1 MRLVSAHL
9 RASVDALIEAWH
21 DQNHRKSRRQ
31 GANMAVARCCCYRLA
46 ETERERPLQMNR
58 VRFVF
63 LSVGHAYDHLF
74 MLLFPTVVLTL
85 EAQFDLSYDQWML
98 MSTPAFVA
106 FAAGAI
112 PAGWLGDR
120 WSRSGMMAIFFIGI
134 GGAAILTSFARTP
147 GELAGGLVL
156 IGLFASIYHPVGI
169 AMIVQ
174 GQEKVGRLLGING
187 VAGNFGIA
195 LAAFVAASLGDLIS
209 WRAAFYVPGALSIA
223 TGLVYIWVARGWP
236 LADRI
241 AGRKEHDIGTAFK
254 ASAEARQA
262 IIRAVVILT
271 VGALLA
277 GIVFQASTISL
288 PKLFE
293 ERVGDVTASALGVGG
308 LVSLVVGVAAFA
320 QIAAGLLVD
329 KFSVK
334 RVWIVTL
341 LLQVPLLILVGMI
354 SQTGLL
360 IAAFV
365 VLVIIFGEIP
375 IQDALLARHTP
386 EHLRSRVYGIKFA
399 VALGASAL
407 AVLVIAA
414 LHAAGGGFSWL
425 YGLLAACA
433 LVLGAAAFWLPD
445 QPRHLEAEAPASLE

>member
-1 MRLVSAHL
+1 
-9 RASVDALIEAWH
+9 
-21 DQNHRKSRRQ
+21 
-31 GANMAVARCCCYRLA
+31 
-46 ETERERPLQMNR
+46 
-58 VRFVF
+58 
-63 LSVGHAYDHLF
+63 

-85 EAQFDLSYDQWML
+85 EAQFELSYDQWIL

-106 FAAGAI
+106 FAAGAV

-134 GGAAILTSFARTP
+134 GSAAILTSFTRTP
-147 GELAGGLVL
+147 AEIAGGLAL

-174 GQEKVGRLLGING
+174 GQKKVGRLLGING
-187 VAGNFGIA
+187 VAGNVGIA

-209 WRAAFYVPGALSIA
+209 WRAAFYIPGALSIA
-223 TGLVYIWVARGWP
+223 TGLIYICVARSWP
-236 LADRI
+236 LADRV
-241 AGRKEHDIGTAFK
+241 AGPKEYHIHSAFK

-262 IIRAVVILT
+262 ILRAVVILT
-271 VGALLA
+271 VAALLA

-288 PKLFE
+288 PKLFD
-293 ERVGDVTASALGVGG
+293 ERLSDFTDSALGIGG
-308 LVSLVVGVAAFA
+308 LVSLVVGMAAFA
-320 QIAAGLLVD
+320 QIASGMLVD
-329 KFSVK
+329 RFSIK
-334 RVWIVTL
+334 RVWIITL
-341 LLQVPLLILVGMI
+341 LLQVPLLILVGLI

-360 IAAFV
+360 IVVFA

-399 VALGASAL
+399 IALGASAL
-407 AVLVIAA
+407 AVVVIAT
-414 LHAAGGGFSWL
+414 LHASGGGFTWL
-425 YGLLAACA
+425 FGLLASCA

-445 QPRHLEAEAPASLE
+445 RARHLEADASDTR

>member
-1 MRLVSAHL
+1 
-9 RASVDALIEAWH
+9 
-21 DQNHRKSRRQ
+21 
-31 GANMAVARCCCYRLA
+31 MAVTRSCCYRLA
-46 ETERERPLQMNR
+46 EPERKLPLPMNR
-58 VRFVF
+58 VRFAF

-106 FAAGAI
+106 FAAGAV

-147 GELAGGLVL
+147 AEISGGLVL

-169 AMIVQ
+169 AMLVQ
-174 GQEKVGRLLGING
+174 GQKKVGRLLGING

-209 WRAAFYVPGALSIA
+209 WRAAFYVPGAVSIA
-223 TGLVYIWVARGWP
+223 TGLIYIWVARGWP

-241 AGRKEHDIGTAFK
+241 AGPKEHDIGAAFK
-254 ASAEARQA
+254 ASTEVRQA
-262 IIRAVVILT
+262 ILRAVIILT

-277 GIVFQASTISL
+277 GIVFQTSTISL

-293 ERVGDVTASALGVGG
+293 ERLGDFTASTISVGG
-308 LVSLVVGVAAFA
+308 LVSLVVGIAAFA
-320 QIAAGLLVD
+320 QIASGFLVD
-329 KFSVK
+329 RFSVK

-341 LLQVPLLILVGMI
+341 LLQVPLLIVVGMI

-399 VALGASAL
+399 IALGASAV
-407 AVLVIAA
+407 AVLIIAA
-414 LHAAGGGFSWL
+414 LHSAGGGFSWL

-445 QPRHLEAEAPASLE
+445 RPRHLEERNI